1 MFSAMLMALQC
12 GLLLGMFSYVSLPI
26 DYTPAHIW
34 VGGPNIRSLDLGR
47 PIPEGFLARLAGQ
60 PEVGRAEGY
69 VQAFTHW
76 LKPDGS
82 QELCMVVGSRLE
94 DDALGAVRHLT
105 PELRRRL
112 SEPGAVVLDDSDL
125 DRLGVSGVGA
135 FAQIHDHRVRVVGLV
150 HGARGMAGAFIFCS
164 VETARSLLRLPEDRI
179 TYALAVCRD
188 TKQAPEVVARLRAAY
203 PGMTVF
209 TSEEFSFH
217 SRLHW
222 LTKTKAGIAL
232 AYTVALGLM
241 VGTVV
246 TAQTL
251 YAATAASLR
260 EFAVL
265 WALGIPVWRMAR
277 LVLAESFC
285 AGTAG
290 TMLALPAAVGLARVA
305 SLFGAMVLLPLWLV
319 VVAGLVTLGMA
330 LLSGL
335 APLRLLWRLEP
346 GVLLRGG

>member
-1 MFSAMLMALQC
+1 MFSALLMALQS

-26 DYTPAHIW
+26 DHTPAHIW

-47 PIPEGFLARLAGQ
+47 PIPEDYLARLARQ
-60 PEVGRAEGY
+60 PEVECAEGY

-82 QELCMVVGSRLE
+82 FELCMIVGSRL
-94 DDALGAVRHLT
+94 DDNALGAVQQLT

-125 DRLGVSGVGA
+125 SRLGVSGVGA

-150 HGARGMAGAFIFCS
+150 HGARGMAGAFVFCS
-164 VETARSLLRLPEDRI
+164 VDTARTLLRLPDDRV
-179 TYALAVCRD
+179 TYLLARCRD
-188 TKQAPEVVARLRAAY
+188 PEQAAAVVGRLRTDY
-203 PGMTVF
+203 PGMTAY
-209 TSEEFSFH
+209 TAEEFSFR

-232 AYTVALGLM
+232 GYTAMLGLM
-241 VGTVV
+241 VGAVV
-246 TAQTL
+246 TGQTL

-265 WALGIPVWRMAR
+265 WALGIPVSRMAR
-277 LVLAESFC
+277 LVLAQSFWVG
-285 AGTAG
+285 AVGIV
-290 TMLALPAAVGLARVA
+290 LAVPVAFGLARAA
-305 SLFGAMVLLPLWLV
+305 SLVGATVLMPAWLM
-319 VVAGLVTLGMA
+319 AGAGVITLGMA
-330 LLSGL
+330 MVSGL
-335 APLRLLWRLEP
+335 AALRLLWRLEP
-346 GVLLRGG
+346 GVLLR